1 MAAGHTGAAPAWHGH
16 GRILLGRD
24 PDDFE
29 APAVAFDA
37 DGRLI
42 CKEIELVKAGVYD
55 SVEGA
60 REAARNRKAAR
71 VAAARA
77 AEANGYLDDADFA
90 AAWRHWARPTILAP
104 APGEVVGARFG
115 APLQPERKAT
125 PTSVF
130 TEEMMEEIDRANG
143 IDLSRHGR

>member
-1 MAAGHTGAAPAWHGH
+1 M
-16 GRILLGRD
+16 
-24 PDDFE
+24 
-29 APAVAFDA
+29 AFDA

-42 CKEIELVKAGVYD
+42 CKEIEPVKAGVYD

-90 AAWRHWARPTILAP
+90 AALASLGSTDDPEPP
-104 APGEVVGARFG
+104 APEKVVGARFG
-115 APLQPERKAT
+115 APLQPKRKAT
-125 PTSVF
+125 PTSVL

-143 IDLSRHGR
+143 IDLSRYGR